1 MISIPMRVQTD
12 PVSIPMAVGSLDAS
26 VGMGVGV
33 AVEIVQT
40 NPYEGPYTFTPGQ
53 EAVVIR
59 TADRYLAED
68 ITVEPVPSN
77 YGLITWNGA
86 FLTVS

>member
-12 PVSIPMAVGSLDAS
+12 PISVPMTVGSLDAS

-40 NPYEGPYTFTPGQ
+40 NPYTGPYTFTPGQ
-53 EAVVIR
+53 EAVVIP
-59 TADRYLAED
+59 TADRYLTGD
-68 ITVEPVPSN
+68 ITVGAIPNN
-77 YGLITWNGA
+77 YGLITWNGS